1 MASKN
6 VFAVFVCLLVTMATL
21 MDVTGGMST
30 MERRGLRDQVVE
42 MFNHAYS
49 SYMKHAYPA
58 DELMPLS
65 CKGRYRG
72 RERSRGDIDECMGNF
87 SLTLIDSL
95 DSLAILGQL
104 DEFEN
109 AVRLVIKNTK
119 FDSDVVVSVFETNI
133 RVLGGLLGGH
143 VVASFLKKKRK
154 GMLWYNNELRDMA
167 REVGMRLL
175 PAFNTTTGIPYPKV
189 NLLHGIDAD
198 LRSRHKDTC
207 TACAGTIILEFA
219 ALSRLTG
226 ESIFEE
232 KARKAMDYLWQQ
244 RHRVSDL
251 VGTVINIHNGD
262 WVRRESGVGAGIDS
276 YYEYVLKGYILLG
289 DNTYLERFNKHYDAV
304 MKYISQGPLLVDVHM
319 HKPQSTSRNFMDSL
333 LAFWPGLQVL
343 KGDLKPAIET
353 HEMLFQVIKRH
364 NFLPEAFTT
373 DFRIHWGQH
382 PLRPEFVESTYFLYK
397 ATNDPYYLEVGKKV
411 IENLN
416 KHARVPCGY
425 ASIKDVTIGNHE
437 DQMDSFVL
445 AETFKYLYLLFAE
458 EGDSIINVDDYIFT
472 TEAHLLPLT
481 LSIFNSSRHNS
492 KIRRE
497 SYQKIKSDQ
506 KKYKKSPPPTRAD
519 KQTCPNLRY
528 LHRGEPNYAHS
539 VREQL
544 KDMVENISPK
554 PKNNR
559 RRFRAIDFMAGN
571 KEQLEILGRM
581 GIRLM
586 TMTDGRI
593 QLLHTASEAAS
604 PMDAE
609 DGMKFM
615 QEMIELSKNQHN
627 EAQHEPLIV
636 QLLPPAGDENT
647 VLSAGPA
654 QFGYNLKNSSPIQGQ
669 LVIADPY
676 KACTPLT
683 NAESIKGYIAILER
697 GDCMFIEKAS
707 NIEAAGAIGGIVID
721 HNHGSSSDTSP
732 LFAMS
737 GDGHR
742 DVGIPLVFLFHK
754 EGQKLLETLSENY
767 SLEVLLALDP
777 RPSASQTKTPT
788 DVPPKMTPAVGTNR
802 PRKTF
807 QHLKTIQSFQTPPH
821 AIKAEEFLYQPA
833 MDRKPYNVKREP
845 LVLEDKDGN
854 YFIRV
859 GSNNVYMEISIVSLS
874 SSSSSSSASS
884 LLSSSSKLK
893 KTGIIHLH
901 LLPDGTKRLAFH
913 FAHLSKREP
922 SQNKPKLNQIYVELV
937 SLLRE
942 RTNFPQLDLQS
953 QYLRAITRVLEAAY
967 FNFGKLDASEKVV
980 LDQLAFELIIIKD
993 EPPFGMKEKSVADE
1007 SNTHTQKEDG
1017 VEKETG
1023 NREKEQ
1029 DTEGLSQEQDTQIN
1043 IEPNT
1048 ENSQS
1053 DNEGSS
1059 SSQDGENVAEPHLWL
1074 RILSENSKNDN
1085 GVYFDK
1091 MERKTDVTENIEEA
1105 DPDENEKPEDIQL
1118 PSFPFGEGDA
1128 GQQEQV
1134 EPSAETEDREIPVE
1148 SDCENILIVNNDHS
1162 DDSTELSSDPS
1173 DSLLDSEQK
1182 GKDEL

>member
-6 VFAVFVCLLVTMATL
+6 VLALPVCILVAMAAIA
-21 MDVTGGMST
+21 DVTNGMST
-30 MERRGLRDQVVE
+30 TERRGLRDQVVE
-42 MFNHAYS
+42 MFNHAYN

-95 DSLAILGQL
+95 DTLAVFGKF

-109 AVRLVIKNTK
+109 AVRLVITNTR

-143 VVASFLKKKRK
+143 VMATFLKKKRK
-154 GMLWYNNELRDMA
+154 GMQWYNNELRDMA

-289 DNTYLERFNKHYDAV
+289 DNTYLDRFNKHYDAV

-382 PLRPEFVESTYFLYK
+382 PLRPEFVESTYFLFK
-397 ATNDPYYLEVGKKV
+397 ATNDPYYLDVGRKV
-411 IENLN
+411 VENLN
-416 KHARVPCGY
+416 KHARVPCGF
-425 ASIKDVTIGNHE
+425 ASIKDVTIGSHE

-458 EGDSIINVDDYIFT
+458 EGDSVINVDDYIFT

-481 LSIFNSSRHNS
+481 LSIFNSSRHTS

-497 SYQKIKSDQ
+497 SYQKLKGSQ
-506 KKYKKSPPPTRAD
+506 KKKSKKSPEIPSY

-528 LHRGEPNYAHS
+528 LHRGESNYAHS

-544 KDMVENISPK
+544 KDMVENVSPK
-554 PKNNR
+554 PQNNR

-593 QLLHTASEAAS
+593 QLLHTASEAAT

-615 QEMIELSKNQHN
+615 QEMIELSKNQNN

-636 QLLPPAGDENT
+636 QILPPSGDENS

-654 QFGYNLKNSSPIQGQ
+654 QFGYNLKNSSPIQGR
-669 LVIADPY
+669 LMIADPY

-683 NAESIKGYIAILER
+683 NAEHIKGHIAILER

-721 HNHGSSSDTSP
+721 HNPGSSSETSP

-742 DVGIPLVFLFHK
+742 DVNIPLVFLFHK

-767 SLEVLLALDP
+767 DMAVLVALDP
-777 RPSASQTKTPT
+777 RPSASQTKATT
-788 DVPPKMTPAVGTNR
+788 EAPPKTTPVVTTNR

-807 QHLKTIQSFQTPPH
+807 QHLKTIQSFQTPARALKP
-821 AIKAEEFLYQPA
+821 EEFLYQPA
-833 MDRKPYNVKREP
+833 MDRRPYSAKRE
-845 LVLEDKDGN
+845 LLLLENQNGN
-854 YFIRV
+854 YFILV

-874 SSSSSSSASS
+874 SSFSSPSESAAT
-884 LLSSSSKLK
+884 SSKSK
-893 KTGIIHLH
+893 QNSVIHLD

-913 FAHLSKREP
+913 FDHLSKKEP
-922 SQNKPKLNQIYVELV
+922 SRNKPKLNQIYVELV

-942 RTNFPQLDLQS
+942 RTNFPQLDSQS

-967 FNFGKLDASEKVV
+967 FNFGKLDGNEKVV
-980 LDQLAFELIIIKD
+980 LDQLAFELIIMKD
-993 EPPFGMKEKSVADE
+993 DLPEKGATDKMSE
-1007 SNTHTQKEDG
+1007 
-1017 VEKETG
+1017 VEAETG
-1023 NREKEQ
+1023 VGVGSRE
-1029 DTEGLSQEQDTQIN
+1029 EGQN
-1043 IEPNT
+1043 VEPDSLIKVEEDSAS
-1048 ENSQS
+1048 ENVDSTV
-1053 DNEGSS
+1053 SS
-1059 SSQDGENVAEPHLWL
+1059 SEGRDLTADHDKV
-1074 RILSENSKNDN
+1074 LSESDQ
-1085 GVYFDK
+1085 GVSIDSTK
-1091 MERKTDVTENIEEA
+1091 RTHMSEEA
-1105 DPDENEKPEDIQL
+1105 EEKDDANRNVENFENFK
-1118 PSFPFGEGDA
+1118 SFSFGEEEAEQYMQTETGD
-1128 GQQEQV
+1128 EV
-1134 EPSAETEDREIPVE
+1134 DEKIPVG
-1148 SDCENILIVNNDHS
+1148 SDAENILVVNNDHA
-1162 DDSTELSSDPS
+1162 DNFE
-1173 DSLLDSEQK
+1173 